1 MLTDS
6 HNELDAEDTWEPPR
20 YLNDVENELQEAI
33 EMRDISIQGSK
44 DLRRRFREL
53 RKESH
58 NLEQAIRLGRRIA
71 CGGGCRWSLRTIIA
85 RRRPTGDGGRRWLED
100 RLEVVQGECARVREG
115 RHISAL
121 CLKEAKE
128 EIRHLREEWHAKY
141 ESYNNERVIFTAEEV
156 AHLAPSIDS
165 PMSMS

>member
-44 DLRRRFREL
+44 DLRRRFHEL

-58 NLEQAIRLGRRIA
+58 NLEQVIRLGRRIA

-85 RRRPTGDGGRRWLED
+85 RRRPTRDGGRRWLED
-100 RLEVVQGECARVREG
+100 RLEVVQGECGRVHEG